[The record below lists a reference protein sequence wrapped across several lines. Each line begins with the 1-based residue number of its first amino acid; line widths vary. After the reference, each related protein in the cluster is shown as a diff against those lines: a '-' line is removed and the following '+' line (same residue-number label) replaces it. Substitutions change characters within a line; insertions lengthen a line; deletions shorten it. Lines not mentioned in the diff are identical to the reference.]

1 MISLQEEE
9 NLDID
14 TQRGQDDVKTQIQ
27 DRLKEEDYVPT
38 EAEIEEST
46 SQGMSRIAP
55 QPPEIE
61 GRHGAVPSLEHLKEA
76 WPWSHLDFRFEASR
90 TVGEYISIV

>member
-1 MISLQEEE
+1 MIFLQEEE

-55 QPPEIE
+55 N
-61 GRHGAVPSLEHLKEA
+61 HLKLRGGMEQCL
-76 WPWSHLDFRFEASR
+76 P
-90 TVGEYISIV
+90 